1 MLRWKGVDADEGLAG
16 GGMRLWLVV
25 LSIFLAPSVNAEIF
39 KCVQDGKTT
48 FSQQPCAA
56 NAQLVELEVHQ
67 PSAQSVQEQANLHAG
82 MQAHS
87 SRIERDYGVLVLQR
101 RIADS
106 AAAIAEMMRER
117 DAKLADLRAQ
127 KNATKKDKE
136 KELIALEINRVKDA
150 YATEI
155 ALEKDRKKQL
165 EKELALLRRTR

>member
-1 MLRWKGVDADEGLAG
+1 MLRWKGVNAYQGFTGD
-16 GGMRLWLVV
+16 GMRLWLVV

-39 KCVQDGKTT
+39 KCVQDGKTI
-48 FSQQPCAA
+48 FSQEPCGA
-56 NAQLVELEVHQ
+56 NAQLVEMEVHQ

-87 SRIERDYGVLVLQR
+87 SRIERDYGALVLQR

-106 AAAIAEMMRER
+106 VAAIAEMMRER
-117 DAKLADLRAQ
+117 DARLADLRAQ
-127 KNATKKDKE
+127 KNATQKSKE
-136 KELIALEINRVKDA
+136 KEIISLETNRVKDA